1 MITTT
6 VPWIT
11 WFWPGHSTFLSSD
24 QDEAMKLLWRSSGSP
39 GWVRTAGWRSER
51 ASAMG
56 LARFPVRGMA
66 AAPAAV
72 LAEHDAVR
80 GVPLGLH
87 RLVVPPLA
95 LRAGERDRNS
105 DSGLGHVSSLSKWLT
120 SGLERQAR

>member
-24 QDEAMKLLWRSSGSP
+24 QDEAMKLAWWSSGCP
-39 GWVRTAGWRSER
+39 GCARAAGWRSER

-56 LARFPVRGMA
+56 LAGLPVRGVR

-72 LAEHDAVR
+72 LAELDAVR
-80 GVPLGLH
+80 RVPLGLH

-95 LRAGERDRNS
+95 LGAGERDRNS
-105 DSGLGHVSSLSKWLT
+105 D
-120 SGLERQAR
+120 